1 MNEST
6 DQEPSSA
13 RHRSAASRIL
23 RPITAVVILGFAVH
37 VLLPQVAELEQGLLA
52 LGTGRWAFLAVALV
66 GSALTYLAG
75 AWMIRVS
82 VDRPPPW
89 ARTTV
94 IEVAASAA
102 AILTPMGVGW
112 VAINQSYLQ
121 KQGVPE
127 STARAATGLNM
138 ILTVVSHVGLLLV
151 LIPFL
156 PGLQL
161 PTVTPPQRRIFVDVA
176 VAVAVVAGVLV
187 WIPRVRR
194 KTASVV
200 MPIIAAIPDVV
211 SNPRRSVL
219 MLASAAAA
227 NLAYGLALYGA
238 VAAFGPA
245 APPLGI
251 LVVYLVAATV
261 AAIAPTPGGLGAM
274 ETALIAALTR
284 LAVPGG
290 QAVAATLAFRLATF
304 WLPLACG
311 AVALRR
317 ARGRGW
323 M

>member
-1 MNEST
+1 MKEVT
-6 DQEPSSA
+6 DQEPSPA
-13 RHRSAASRIL
+13 RPRSAASRIL
-23 RPITAVVILGFAVH
+23 RPVTMVLILGFAVH
-37 VLLPQVAELEQGLLA
+37 VLLPRVAELEQGLQA
-52 LGTGRWAFLAVALV
+52 LRTGRWAFLALALV

-82 VDRPPPW
+82 VDTPPPW
-89 ARTTV
+89 ARTAV
-94 IEVAASAA
+94 IQVAASAA

-151 LIPFL
+151 LVPFL
-156 PGLQL
+156 PALQL

-176 VAVAVVAGVLV
+176 VAVAVVVGVLV

-194 KTASVV
+194 KTVSVV
-200 MPIIAAIPDVV
+200 MPIITAVPDVV
-211 SNPRRSVL
+211 SDPQRSVL
-219 MLASAAAA
+219 MIASAAAA
-227 NLAYGLALYGA
+227 NIAYGLALYGA

-304 WLPLACG
+304 WLPLAVG

-317 ARGRGW
+317 YRRRGW